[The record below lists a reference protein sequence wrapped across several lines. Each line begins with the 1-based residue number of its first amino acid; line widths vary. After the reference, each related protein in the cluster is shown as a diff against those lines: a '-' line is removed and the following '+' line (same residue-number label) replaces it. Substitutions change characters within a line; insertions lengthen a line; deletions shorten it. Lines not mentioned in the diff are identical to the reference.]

1 MKISKYSFLIACIA
15 LFMSACGGN
24 QTEGN
29 QTVSEALPNNTP
41 LGQASVV
48 DNESAKNILQVAAGS
63 KDHTTLVAAVK
74 AAQIEHVLVNA
85 GPLTVFAP
93 TNAAF
98 DKLPAGTVDDL
109 LKPENKQKLATIL
122 TRHAAPGSY
131 NIEALKKEAAKGRK
145 IYMATGDYFEVT
157 TEGDDVFVNG
167 TKVLASIQTSNGI
180 INVVDDVLLPKS
192 E

>member
-1 MKISKYSFLIACIA
+1 MKKLLYTVVSSLALIFLG
-15 LFMSACGGN
+15 ACGTGGESTN
-24 QTEGN
+24 TA
-29 QTVSEALPNNTP
+29 TEALPNNTP

-48 DNESAKNILQVAAGS
+48 DEESDPNILQIAIGS
-63 KDHTTLVAAVK
+63 ADHTTLVAAVQ

-98 DKLPAGTVDDL
+98 AKLPEGTVDTL
-109 LKPENKQKLATIL
+109 LEPENKGDLTTIL

-131 NIEALKKEAAKGRK
+131 DIEALKNEARKGRK
-145 IYMATGDYFEVT
+145 LYMATGDYLEVT

-167 TKVLASIQTSNGI
+167 VKVLASVQTSNGI
-180 INVVDDVLLPKS
+180 VNVVDEVILPK